1 MGNINYDSF
10 YKFLVSLGIILVILP
25 LTVLIFLTTNS
36 FDLQITAADLTQ
48 YTPTA
53 QKVIAWRQSLPLL
66 IEEKSTWWIIGGV
79 NICGVCLI
87 LYGLIKWHELQKI
100 DDIFK
105 KREVEKQKEAIE
117 KNTVK
122 MSDEQIIQK
131 TNFEYGPSAAVM
143 KGFIIEQKFFDF
155 VKNTKKTYIVKSN
168 IMIGTFEYD
177 VIAFANKTF
186 EKDYVY
192 EVKYLKNNISLHQIE
207 RYREHM
213 KKLRANF
220 SEELNRLPYMTLAIV
235 VPDKMYE
242 HTVNIAEQIEKWNNY
257 SIEILKESDL

>member
-36 FDLQITAADLTQ
+36 FDLQIAEADLAQ
-48 YTPTA
+48 YTQTA

-66 IEEKSTWWIIGGV
+66 IQEKCTWWIIGGFS
-79 NICGVCLI
+79 ICGVCLI

-100 DDIFK
+100 DDICK
-105 KREVEKQKEAIE
+105 KREAEKQREAIE

-131 TNFEYGPSAAVM
+131 TNFEDGPSATVM
-143 KGFIIEQKFFDF
+143 KSFIIEQKFFDF
-155 VKNTKKTYIVKSN
+155 VKKAKKTYIVKNN

-177 VIAFANKTF
+177 IVAFANKAF

-192 EVKYLKNNISLHQIE
+192 EVKYLKNNISPHRIE
-207 RYREHM
+207 QCREQM
-213 KKLRANF
+213 KKLRTNF
-220 SEELNRLPYMTLAIV
+220 S
-235 VPDKMYE
+235 
-242 HTVNIAEQIEKWNNY
+242 
-257 SIEILKESDL
+257 